1 MKLAICEWVTPI
13 KGPAIFPRL
22 KSLGID
28 GIQLDDWDAAAQN
41 HPLTQSYV
49 QRLYKDAAAQTG
61 ISLIGVA
68 GNALGRDGGMI
79 LPMDTEQGRRCW
91 DDLTRGLDA
100 CAQMKLPIY
109 LAPAFFAGFP
119 RTQAERRRIA
129 QRMKEAC
136 HYCLGSQVTVT
147 LESIFSATELRRL
160 IDWIDFPNFGIYYDT
175 QNPVTYAGIHVPD
188 DIRAIGPGK
197 IAQIHVKDGVGSIQG
212 SVNLGM
218 GETDFF
224 ATAEAIREI
233 GYDGWIVLENYYS
246 RPCFSSELADPWDRI
261 ARDAEIARKAF
272 HILSLIH
279 I

>member
-160 IDWIDFPNFGIYYDT
+160 IDWIDFLNFGIYYDT

-272 HILSLIH
+272 HIT
-279 I
+279 